1 MPIPEEQI
9 GAPITLMDEDA
20 MYEFLGLRVED
31 ERAEQTRIA
40 AEKEVA
46 NGSTLLDMELEGP
59 NLLKI

>member
-9 GAPITLMDEDA
+9 GAHVTLMDEYA
-20 MYEFLGLRVED
+20 MYEFVGLRAED
-31 ERAEQTRIA
+31 ERAEQARIA

-46 NGSTLLDMELEGP
+46 NGSTLLDTELEGP